1 MNGGDGWGAA
11 RPSLDCLNT
20 MEVTGAG
27 RFVSLEGPDGAG
39 KSRAAA
45 RLADHLRARGTAV
58 TTTREPG
65 GTRLGEKIRE
75 ILLDPGAVARGP
87 EADALLFNAAR
98 SQLVREVIRPA
109 LERGDVVICDRFAGS
124 TLAYQGYG
132 AGVDLASLRLVE
144 ALAVDGTR
152 PDLVLL
158 LDAPVEVG
166 LTRRGRGDPAELTR
180 FEDAARHDRAFH
192 ERVRS
197 GYLALADADPERWR
211 VIDAD
216 RQPDAVD
223 AELFRAVD
231 EFLAASE
238 PLGAVARIQG

>member
-1 MNGGDGWGAA
+1 MEA
-11 RPSLDCLNT
+11 RD
-20 MEVTGAG
+20 EG

-39 KSRAAA
+39 KSRAAV
-45 RLADHLRARGTAV
+45 RLAEHLRARGRQVTA
-58 TTTREPG
+58 TREPG
-65 GTRLGEKIRE
+65 GTRLGEQIRE
-75 ILLDPGAVARGP
+75 ILLDRSAVARGP

-109 LERGDVVICDRFAGS
+109 LERGEVVICDRFAGS

-144 ALAVDGTR
+144 ELAVDGTR

-166 LTRRGRGDPAELTR
+166 LARRGRGDPAELTR
-180 FEDAARHDRAFH
+180 FEDAARHGHAFH
-192 ERVRS
+192 ERVRR
-197 GYLALADADPERWR
+197 GYLALAEADPEHWR

-216 RQPDAVD
+216 RLPDAVD
-223 AELFRAVD
+223 AELFRLVD

-238 PLGAVARIQG
+238 PLGALARMQQ